1 MTQLDRIQRYA
12 GDINPRSS
20 NSNSTFEPFFPGGE
34 VSKWSPTFSKDHDP
48 HADQEDPDH
57 NSHHPKKSV
66 LTIVKEKAQK
76 LRQTFSQ
83 KKHSHDHYVSTTP
96 SWGVSLEDNENEEDA
111 EHHLESPKYE
121 SELAPDWYKKTTMQ
135 HPRAVLFVSEK
146 NVLASSVNLGAP
158 QSGNAT
164 NGDQTWSKGVSVEN
178 LMHSHEAE
186 EEEKAISQER
196 SEAISPRGTTP
207 VAIGVVG
214 KVKEAVNSLLR
225 NDQSTSK
232 YTAPINSANTSI
244 SDMPIS
250 TINAHSAKTS
260 PSHDLPISTNA
271 HEVGEEESYGRII
284 QAN

>member
-1 MTQLDRIQRYA
+1 MTQLDRIQKY

-20 NSNSTFEPFFPGGE
+20 NCSTFEPFFPGGE
-34 VSKWSPTFSKDHDP
+34 VSKWSPTFGKDHHP
-48 HADQEDPDH
+48 YADQEDPDH
-57 NSHHPKKSV
+57 NSNHPKKSV
-66 LTIVKEKAQK
+66 LTIVKEKANK

-96 SWGVSLEDNENEEDA
+96 SWGVSLEDNENEEDE

-135 HPRAVLFVSEK
+135 HPRAVLSVSE
-146 NVLASSVNLGAP
+146 NHVLARCVNLGAP

-164 NGDQTWSKGVSVEN
+164 NGDDQTWSKGVSVEN

-186 EEEKAISQER
+186 EEEKSISQER
-196 SEAISPRGTTP
+196 SHAISPRRRTP
-207 VAIGVVG
+207 VVIGVVE
-214 KVKEAVNSLLR
+214 KVKEAVNSLLS
-225 NDQSTSK
+225 NDQSSK
-232 YTAPINSANTSI
+232 YTAPINSASTSV
-244 SDMPIS
+244 SDIPIS
-250 TINAHSAKTS
+250 THNAHSAKTS

-271 HEVGEEESYGRII
+271 HEVGEEESYGRIL